1 MEHFVQFSINF
12 DDKTI
17 QKRLEEYAYYE
28 ILEKIYDK
36 VKPKVDSMLNTSR
49 YSDNPVTDMINVCV
63 ERAINEDKDQIIEE
77 VIKRIE
83 SKVYRSNM
91 MKEEIF
97 KMKERNK

>member
-1 MEHFVQFSINF
+1 MEHFIQFSINF
-12 DDKTI
+12 DDETI
-17 QKRLEEYAYYE
+17 QKRLEENAYDD

-36 VKPKVDSMLNTSR
+36 VKPKVDSMLNTSS
-49 YSDNPVTDMINVCV
+49 YYNNAFTDMINACV
-63 ERAINEDKDQIIEE
+63 ERAIKENKDQIIEE